1 MWGIS
6 LQVDQ
11 IFNMLDRDKTGRIT
25 AKNVLDLLEYIEFPG
40 ASLQA
45 SALPSHLID
54 LVCPC
59 LTLCVGRWRK
69 R

>member
-1 MWGIS
+1 M
-6 LQVDQ
+6 QVDQ

-45 SALPSHLID
+45 SALPSQAGNISLI
-54 LVCPC
+54 
-59 LTLCVGRWRK
+59 CVHAKTHGMALK
-69 R
+69 L